1 MYSEIGG
8 KMVFQGINAAPF
20 FDALDGITLSNV
32 IWFKEESVVKY
43 KTYVSSSTLI
53 LKTIDILKIN
63 KKLNN
68 LASIKTLLNKR
79 SNLEI
84 DIANS

>member
-1 MYSEIGG
+1 
-8 KMVFQGINAAPF
+8 MVFQGLNAAPF

-63 KKLNN
+63 KK
-68 LASIKTLLNKR
+68 
-79 SNLEI
+79 
-84 DIANS
+84 